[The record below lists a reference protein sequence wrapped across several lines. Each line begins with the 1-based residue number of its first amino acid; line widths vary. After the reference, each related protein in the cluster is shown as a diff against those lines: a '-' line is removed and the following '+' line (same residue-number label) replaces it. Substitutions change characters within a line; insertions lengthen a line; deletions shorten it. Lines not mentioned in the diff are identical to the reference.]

1 MKHTKLWIGVGITAA
16 VTAAITVGVI
26 HELKAIRKLTID
38 ADDLFDEDDV
48 LDAELNEDS
57 EE

>member
-1 MKHTKLWIGVGITAA
+1 MKNTKLWIGVGIAAA
-16 VTAAITVGVI
+16 VTAAITIGVV

-48 LDAELNEDS
+48 LDAELNDDS
-57 EE
+57 EA

>member
-1 MKHTKLWIGVGITAA
+1 MKNTKLWIGVGIAAA

-38 ADDLFDEDDV
+38 TDDLFDEDDV
-48 LDAELNEDS
+48 LELEADDEAAE
-57 EE
+57 

>member
-1 MKHTKLWIGVGITAA
+1 MKNTKLWIGVGIAAA
-16 VTAAITVGVI
+16 VTAAITVGVV

-38 ADDLFDEDDV
+38 ADDLFDEDDA
-48 LDAELNEDS
+48 LEAELNETS

>member
-1 MKHTKLWIGVGITAA
+1 MKNTKLWIGVGIAAA

-38 ADDLFDEDDV
+38 ATDLFDEEDD
-48 LDAELNEDS
+48 LEAELL
-57 EE
+57 EEAAE

>member
-1 MKHTKLWIGVGITAA
+1 MKNTKLWIGVGLTAA
-16 VTAAITVGVI
+16 ITAAITVGVI

-48 LDAELNEDS
+48 LEIEDDEAAE
-57 EE
+57 